1 MLRAYFLLTLTL
13 LSLSSI
19 THAASAE
26 STPNVQISAGYVH
39 NCVLLS
45 GEVKC
50 WGDNEHGQTGVPA
63 LSNPRQIS
71 AGGYHTCALDDSG
84 IKCWGNN
91 WHGQLNVPSLRN
103 PKAISAGGAGTC
115 AIDDSG
121 VKCWGF
127 SIREFQ
133 KREVCLDLGTE
144 GVKKQHC
151 WEINSN
157 HITDMP
163 SFSNPTSLSY
173 GSFHSCAIDEGT
185 VKCWGWNNMGQTNV
199 PPLKNPRMISAGIFH
214 SCAIDDEGVKCWG
227 GNSYGQSS
235 VPVLVNPKLVSARV
249 LNTCALDD
257 EGVKCWGWNKYG
269 LINVPSLKNPK
280 GVSLGDGHACALDD
294 SGIKCW
300 GDSDEGQLNTPQE
313 VTSILGQI
321 SIGVS
326 SFEIA
331 SLEASFRKLARF
343 VYFWKAGFF
352 KSMATELDKMPLNG
366 SLSLAVQYRIVLAR
380 YTFLEL
386 AGPVIETTTSPIV
399 QDKVLPNYSRSLEE
413 VRKQMGV
420 SSLDSVELVEPVFK
434 ALLSTTT
441 LALQASKDY
450 LLSLEDAKEQA
461 QMLSE
466 LKALET
472 SQSGKD
478 FLNIL
483 NTHRRLIASMAE
495 SPKLDGFGAL
505 LEKVRTYLQTKV

>member
-1 MLRAYFLLTLTL
+1 MKTSLLYLVFVATLAT
-13 LSLSSI
+13 LSSDVLV
-19 THAASAE
+19 AADDQIA
-26 STPNVQISAGYVH
+26 ISAGYVH
-39 NCVLLS
+39 NCVLQS

-50 WGDNEHGQTGVPA
+50 WGSNEHGQTGVPA
-63 LSNPRQIS
+63 LSNPRTIS
-71 AGGYHTCALDDSG
+71 SGGFHTCALDDEG
-84 IKCWGNN
+84 VKCWGNN
-91 WHGQLNVPSLRN
+91 WWDQLSVPSLRN
-103 PKAISAGGAGTC
+103 PKAISAGAEGTC
-115 AIDDSG
+115 ALDDSG

-127 SIREFQ
+127 SIRAFQ
-133 KREVCLDLGTE
+133 KKEICLNLETG
-144 GVKKQHC
+144 GVKKTHC
-151 WEINSN
+151 WEVHST

-163 SFSNPTSLSY
+163 TLSNPTSVSSGSY
-173 GSFHSCAIDEGT
+173 HSCAIDEGT
-185 VKCWGWNNMGQTNV
+185 VKCWGWNNLGQTNV
-199 PPLKNPRMISAGIFH
+199 PPLKNPRQVSAGIFH
-214 SCAIDDEGVKCWG
+214 SCALDDEGVKCWG
-227 GNSYGQSS
+227 GNNFEQSS
-235 VPVLVNPKLVSARV
+235 VPHLVNPQLVSARV

-257 EGVKCWGWNKYG
+257 EGVKCWGFNSDG
-269 LINVPSLKNPK
+269 QINVPSLRNPK
-280 GVSLGDGHACALDD
+280 IVSVGDAHACTLEDA
-294 SGIKCW
+294 GFKCW
-300 GDSDEGQLNTPQE
+300 GSNTFGQSTIPDEVSALFQKTA
-313 VTSILGQI
+313 
-321 SIGVS
+321 IGVS

-352 KSMATELDKMPLNG
+352 KGMATELDKMPLNG
-366 SLSLAVQYRIVLAR
+366 SLPLAVQYRIVLAR

-386 AGPVIETTTSPIV
+386 AGPIIETTTSPIV

-413 VRKQMGV
+413 ARKQMGV

-466 LKALET
+466 LKALEA

-483 NTHRRLIASMAE
+483 NTHRRLITSMAE

-505 LEKVRTYLQTKV
+505 LEKVRTYLERKV